1 MALGKAIAE
10 EKDMEKVAALQA
22 EILALKEKEAGALG
36 AEQKKT
42 LYRHLYKGL
51 RYAALMLNLVA
62 LERVYA
68 EELNRVRKYIPNRGS
83 FWQDEVVRT
92 AIPEDLSLMVQAKI
106 ESVEDYRASKI
117 LPFTLINAHRMV
129 KTEAFKQSIE
139 RILLTCAH
147 EAFDIPQE
155 TEILIGVDTSGSM
168 SSMLN
173 NSLSVVDV
181 ASFLGALITLSH
193 KDTTVCAVADRCKK
207 VPLKKESDLFKI
219 ASAIARTDVG
229 HGTMLGEIMREYR
242 GQKYLLLLT
251 DSVAADDLES
261 LWLRAK
267 KPAGAKL
274 VVWQLQAYKTKLSN
288 HPSVI
293 YFAGF
298 SDRLLEL
305 LKRIIEDKSTQ
316 LEEIEAVVL

>member
-1 MALGKAIAE
+1 M
-10 EKDMEKVAALQA
+10 
-22 EILALKEKEAGALG
+22 
-36 AEQKKT
+36 
-42 LYRHLYKGL
+42 

-68 EELNRVRKYIPNRGS
+68 QELNRVRKHNPNRGS

-92 AIPEDLSLMVQAKI
+92 AIPEDLSLMVREKI

-117 LPFTLINAHRMV
+117 LPFTLINARRMV
-129 KTEAFKQSIE
+129 KTEAFRRSIE
-139 RILLTCAH
+139 RILVTCAR
-147 EAFDIPQE
+147 EAFDIPKE

-168 SSMLN
+168 RSMIN
-173 NSLSVVDV
+173 DSLSVVDV
-181 ASFLGALITLSH
+181 ASFLGALIMSSH
-193 KDTTVCAVADRCKK
+193 KKTTVAAVADRCKK
-207 VPLKKESDLFKI
+207 VPLKSEDDLFKT
-219 ASAIARTDVG
+219 ADAIARTDVG
-229 HGTMLGEIMREYR
+229 NGTMLGEIMREYR

-251 DSVAADDLES
+251 DSVAADDLET

-267 KPAGAKL
+267 KPSGAKL
-274 VVWQLQAYKTKLSN
+274 IVWQLQAYKTKLSN
-288 HPSVI
+288 HRSVV

-305 LKRIIEDKSTQ
+305 LKHIIEDKGTQ